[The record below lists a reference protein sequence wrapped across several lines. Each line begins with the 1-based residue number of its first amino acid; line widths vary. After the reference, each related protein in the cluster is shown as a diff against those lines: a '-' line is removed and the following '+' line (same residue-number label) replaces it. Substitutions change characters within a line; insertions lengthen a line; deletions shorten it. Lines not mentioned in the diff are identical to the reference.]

1 MRTEGSPPR
10 SCRVVCAAVELALF
24 ACAPILAQK
33 PDPAY
38 APLSRAYEE
47 LGQKRYDAAI
57 ADFLSGIEAAPV
69 RPGPRKD
76 LAYTYL
82 KVGEND
88 LARDQFGEAM
98 RLDPKDTHVAM
109 EYAFLCYESKRQAEA
124 RRIFD
129 RIRKTGDPVAE
140 QAFQNIDRPLTEG
153 IERWKQ
159 AIARGADNF
168 NAHFELATLAE
179 QRDEL
184 ELAAA
189 EYEKAWRLVL
199 ERRPVLVDLG
209 RVWRALGRNDDAMA
223 ALLDAS
229 RGGEARAAEMARE
242 LMPGRYP
249 YVAEFQRA
257 LAFDPANGELRR
269 EFAYLLLK
277 MKRQPE
283 AEQQFRVLVERDP
296 NDLLS
301 ATQLGFLLYA
311 RGERAAAQPLFDR
324 VLKGKD
330 EELADRVRAV
340 LRMPQV
346 LKSRG
351 PAASASIDAKVM
363 AERSI
368 KAGYLK
374 DALKYLQV
382 AQEADPGDFNVMLKL
397 GWTLNLLH
405 QDREAVQWFDLARKS
420 SDSEIAAE
428 AGKAWG
434 NLRNEGE
441 RVRISGWFY
450 PSYSSRWRDL
460 FGYGQVRAEV
470 RTGLHIQPYVSVRLV
485 GDTRQTMGALSPQYL
500 SESAVIVAAGV
511 GTDTW
516 HGVRAWGEAGWELS
530 YLKRS
535 MVPDYRGGVSAY
547 RRFGRFADATLD
559 ALYISR
565 FDKDF
570 LVYSQN
576 RVGYLAGPVAPY
588 WNLNGTLDARGEAWA
603 NIVETGP
610 GIRFAGR
617 PLPASTWVRLDLVR
631 GEYRTGAVY
640 TDMRAGV
647 WYAFTR

>member
-1 MRTEGSPPR
+1 MGLTI
-10 SCRVVCAAVELALF
+10 L
-24 ACAPILAQK
+24 ACAPILAQP

-38 APLSRAYEE
+38 TPLSRAYEE

-57 ADFLSGIEAAPV
+57 TDFLSGIEAAPA

-88 LARDQFGEAM
+88 LARDQFREAM
-98 RLDPKDTHVAM
+98 HLDPKDSQVAM
-109 EYAFLCYESKRQAEA
+109 EYAFLCFESKRQAEA

-129 RIRKTGDPVAE
+129 RIRKTGNPVAE
-140 QAFQNIDRPLTEG
+140 QAFQNIDRPLAEG
-153 IERWKQ
+153 IARWRQ
-159 AIARGADNF
+159 AIARGGDNF

-184 ELAAA
+184 QLAAA
-189 EYEKAWRLVL
+189 HYERAWRLAPQ
-199 ERRPVLVDLG
+199 RRSVLVDLG
-209 RVWRALGRNDDAMA
+209 RVWKTLGRNDNAMA
-223 ALLDAS
+223 ALLAAS

-242 LMPGRYP
+242 LMPERYP
-249 YVAEFQRA
+249 YIGEFQRA
-257 LAFDPANGELRR
+257 LAFDPENGELRR
-269 EFAYLLLK
+269 ELAYLLLK
-277 MKRQPE
+277 MNRQAE
-283 AEQQFRVLVERDP
+283 AEQQFRTLVERDP
-296 NDLLS
+296 KDLLS
-301 ATQLGFLLYA
+301 ATQLGFLWYA

-324 VLKGKD
+324 VLAGD
-330 EELADRVRAV
+330 DDDLANRVRAV

-346 LKSRG
+346 LKSQG
-351 PAASASIDAKVM
+351 PAALASIDSKVM

-405 QDREAVQWFDLARKS
+405 RDREAVQWFDLARKS
-420 SDSEIAAE
+420 SDSELAGE
-428 AGKAWG
+428 AGKAWR
-434 NLRNEGE
+434 NLRSEG
-441 RVRISGWFY
+441 RPVRISGWLY
-450 PSYSSRWRDL
+450 PVYSSRWRDL

-470 RTGLHIQPYVSVRLV
+470 KTGLHIQPYVSLRLV
-485 GDTRQTMGALSPQYL
+485 GDTRQSVGALMPQYL
-500 SESAVIVAAGV
+500 SESAVILAAGV

-516 HGVRAWGEAGWELS
+516 HGIRGWAEAGWEVS
-530 YLKRS
+530 YLRRS
-535 MVPDYRGGVSAY
+535 VLPDYRGGVSGY
-547 RRFGRFADATLD
+547 HRFGRVADTTLD

-576 RVGYLAGPVAPY
+576 RAGYLGAPVEPY
-588 WNLNGTLDARGEAWA
+588 WNLNATLDARGEAWA
-603 NIVETGP
+603 NIIETGP
-610 GIRFAGR
+610 GIRFVGG

-631 GEYRTGAVY
+631 GEYRTGATF

-647 WYAFTR
+647 WYAFSH